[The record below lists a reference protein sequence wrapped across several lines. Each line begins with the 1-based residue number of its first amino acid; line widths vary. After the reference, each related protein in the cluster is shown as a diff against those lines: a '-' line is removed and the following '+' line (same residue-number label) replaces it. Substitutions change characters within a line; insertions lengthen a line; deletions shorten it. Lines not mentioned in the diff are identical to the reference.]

1 MATKLAKNGTYM
13 EYLIIRPTFGFTKE
27 MIANALLLYMDNV
40 SEFKSKYKTWNK
52 IMDRA
57 KYIIL
62 EEGLNRLDYAFEM
75 VDNYDAK
82 KAEMIAYLT
91 GINPQLGKKKD
102 V

>member
-27 MIANALLLYMDNV
+27 LIADALLIYHSDI

-52 IMDRA
+52 IMERA
-57 KYIIL
+57 KSSIL
-62 EEGLNRLDYAFEM
+62 EEGLQRLDYVFEL
-75 VDNYDAK
+75 VDDYDNK
-82 KAEMIAYLT
+82 RAEMINYLT
-91 GINPQLGKKKD
+91 LINPQLGKKKD

>member
-13 EYLIIRPTFGFTKE
+13 EYIIIRPTFGFTKE
-27 MIANALLLYMDNV
+27 MIANALLLYNDNIP
-40 SEFKSKYKTWNK
+40 EFKSKFKTWNK

-62 EEGLNRLDYAFEM
+62 EEGLSKLDYTFEM
-75 VDNYDAK
+75 VDNYDVK
-82 KAEMIAYLT
+82 KAEMINYLT
-91 GINPQLGKKKD
+91 LINPQLGKKNN